1 MEKSINPKK
10 LRTAPILSTI
20 FMGLGQVVVL
30 KEYLRGFILMA
41 FEVIILLNCSSIFN
55 SVKGLI
61 TLGDPHPE
69 LPIKLKDHSIFMMI
83 TGIITLVVLAIFI
96 ITYVFNVK
104 SAKKSA
110 EEIIKNGKY
119 PSRIE
124 SRNNLSQKSFPSI
137 GILPCILMVAIFT
150 VIPLVFSILVAFT
163 NYS

>member
-69 LPIKLKDHSIFMMI
+69 LPDR
-83 TGIITLVVLAIFI
+83 
-96 ITYVFNVK
+96 K
-104 SAKKSA
+104 STRLNS
-110 EEIIKNGKY
+110 
-119 PSRIE
+119 SH
-124 SRNNLSQKSFPSI
+124 
-137 GILPCILMVAIFT
+137 
-150 VIPLVFSILVAFT
+150 
-163 NYS
+163 